1 MTIYTTEHVYCNFC
15 FISEEKF
22 TMFKQLLIKPILI
35 FKNPFKLFIR
45 KWMYASI
52 NFKKLF

>member
-22 TMFKQLLIKPILI
+22 TMFKQLIKPILI

-45 KWMYASI
+45 K
-52 NFKKLF
+52 

>member
-45 KWMYASI
+45 KWLYASI
-52 NFKKLF
+52 NF